1 MSRLY
6 LVTFEG
12 SVTTR
17 DALFSFLDGTDEILD
32 WHSSMGNAV
41 FVVTEVEASE
51 LRDML
56 REGALSRFIVCELR
70 PGDIGYRVAGLLPRA
85 TWQFIRRKQHAE

>member
-12 SVTTR
+12 YAATG
-17 DALFSFLDGTDEILD
+17 DALFAFLDENDAILD
-32 WHSSMGNAV
+32 WHSSMTNAV
-41 FVVTEVEASE
+41 FVVTEAEASE

-56 REGALSRFIVCELR
+56 KESVLGRFIVCELR
-70 PGDIGYRVAGLLPRA
+70 PGDVGYRVAGLLPRA

>member
-12 SVTTR
+12 SVATSE
-17 DALFSFLDGTDEILD
+17 ALFAFLDENDEILD
-32 WHSSMGNAV
+32 WHSSMTNAV
-41 FVVTEVEASE
+41 FIVTEVQASD

-56 REGALSRFIVCELR
+56 KEGALGRFIVCELR
-70 PGDIGYRVAGLLPRA
+70 SGDVGYRVAGLLPRA